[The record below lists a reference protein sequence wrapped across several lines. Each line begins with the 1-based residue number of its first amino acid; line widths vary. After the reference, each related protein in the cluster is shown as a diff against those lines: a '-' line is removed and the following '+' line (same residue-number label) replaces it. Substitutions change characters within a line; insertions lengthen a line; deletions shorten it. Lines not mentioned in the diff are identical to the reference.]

1 MYEVVTYESLN
12 CTMNGN
18 FETMHSMRQNRFVI
32 PFMNWKL
39 QYATSNFLF

>member
-18 FETMHSMRQNRFVI
+18 FETMHSMRQNQFVI
-32 PFMNWKL
+32 PFYDL
-39 QYATSNFLF
+39 ETTVCH